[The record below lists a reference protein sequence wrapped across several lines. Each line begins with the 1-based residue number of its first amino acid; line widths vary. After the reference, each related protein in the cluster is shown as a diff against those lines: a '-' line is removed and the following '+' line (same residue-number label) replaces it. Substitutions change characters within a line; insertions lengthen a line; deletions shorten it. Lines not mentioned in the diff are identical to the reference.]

1 MEKRVEEKRAVLIAV
16 DRGGFDVEESLD
28 ELEALVRTIDIEP
41 VERVVQRRRRPD
53 PARYFGKG
61 KLEKVAAIVQTLGA
75 DYVVVDDEISP
86 VQAKNIEDVTKATV
100 MDRTQVIL
108 EIFARHATTEEGKI
122 QVELARLQYEL
133 PRIVGLGEELSR
145 LGGGIGT
152 RGPGEQ
158 LLQRKRSEIKKRIS
172 ILKRRL
178 EEIRTEREVQ
188 RKRRKERGIY
198 KVSIVGYTNAGK
210 SSLLNALSGSDDAKV
225 EDALFATL
233 EPITRRVKLE
243 SGRVVLFSD
252 TVGFIRKLPH
262 TIVAAFRATLE
273 EIKESDLLIHLVDL
287 SDPYYK
293 TKIKESVKVLEEIG
307 ASEIPTLLAFNKIDL
322 VPKERVELTME
333 EYPDALFLSVKK
345 GIGIRELLE
354 RVDHE
359 LSKLEGVFKI
369 RVPSK
374 NVGKVY
380 SSLDRMVI
388 EDQYFLDG
396 YVEMTV
402 RGRKEVVEEIIGRV
416 GGEILE

>member
-1 MEKRVEEKRAVLIAV
+1 M
-16 DRGGFDVEESLD
+16 
-28 ELEALVRTIDIEP
+28 
-41 VERVVQRRRRPD
+41 
-53 PARYFGKG
+53 
-61 KLEKVAAIVQTLGA
+61 
-75 DYVVVDDEISP
+75 
-86 VQAKNIEDVTKATV
+86 
-100 MDRTQVIL
+100 
-108 EIFARHATTEEGKI
+108 
-122 QVELARLQYEL
+122 
-133 PRIVGLGEELSR
+133 
-145 LGGGIGT
+145 
-152 RGPGEQ
+152 
-158 LLQRKRSEIKKRIS
+158 
-172 ILKRRL
+172 
-178 EEIRTEREVQ
+178 
-188 RKRRKERGIY
+188 
-198 KVSIVGYTNAGK
+198 
-210 SSLLNALSGSDDAKV
+210 
-225 EDALFATL
+225 
-233 EPITRRVKLE
+233 
-243 SGRVVLFSD
+243 VLFSD

-307 ASEIPTLLAFNKIDL
+307 ASEIPTLLTFNKIDL
-322 VPKERVELTME
+322 VPKERVELAME
-333 EYPDALFLSVKK
+333 EYPDALFLSVKR